1 MYLFYIN
8 SENTASRKRK
18 FSWLRHVLRTREN
31 FSLNETECELRIIYN
46 LFFIINKKE
55 LLRKLVAAQTNKY

>member
-8 SENTASRKRK
+8 SENTASSKEK
-18 FSWLRHVLRTREN
+18 FSWLRRVLRTREN
-31 FSLNETECELRIIYN
+31 FSLNEMECELRIIYN

-55 LLRKLVAAQTNKY
+55 LLRNLVTAPRNKY